1 MLAEPRGLGC
11 FTDGPGRFYASQRAA
26 LPPLEARLT
35 PREGE
40 APPEEPPPIGVLYVA
55 LSCTGVGAA
64 FWYICGYKTFFLLQL
79 LDLLGQGGGAAAGG
93 YFGLISNACEVAF
106 CASFCLAEIRF
117 FSAYQR
123 FSDDKQRPLIE
134 GGGRGSN
141 L

>member
-1 MLAEPRGLGC
+1 MHFWE
-11 FTDGPGRFYASQRAA
+11 
-26 LPPLEARLT
+26 
-35 PREGE
+35 
-40 APPEEPPPIGVLYVA
+40 PPEEPPPIGVLYVA

-117 FSAYQR
+117 FSACQR